1 MWQTHIACKAATTSC
16 SFGVLLMR
24 WCTFHMLLT
33 ENVFR
38 RLLIHLVFHL
48 AWSKSISQHAF
59 SYNYTWGSI
68 HLVTLQRLMC
78 LICKKKYKAVMKYVL
93 LYFPCF
99 LTVSSSCWCESNTCF
114 RCHIF
119 FFFLYN
125 TWIHFLNNLIKR
137 NNRLTKAWRLNYSQR
152 CGVFLRTF
160 SEPLQRITNNKI
172 WRTQMWPLKK
182 KMFAIYLYYSCT
194 SLTIQHGW
202 KSGQDRL

>member
-1 MWQTHIACKAATTSC
+1 MRQYSFSHATKTDAS
-16 SFGVLLMR
+16 
-24 WCTFHMLLT
+24 
-33 ENVFR
+33 
-38 RLLIHLVFHL
+38 HL
-48 AWSKSISQHAF
+48 
-59 SYNYTWGSI
+59 Y
-68 HLVTLQRLMC
+68 
-78 LICKKKYKAVMKYVL
+78 KKYKAVMKYVL